1 MPAIQPARLKQQAAL
16 LAEAYEQPQ
25 NFLRSLHHL
34 MEAYADRAHRPGQA
48 GKPPPLLSAYH
59 VRPPVLRQI
68 LHELAAQAREDPA
81 PAFVLCDALWAEPVL
96 EFRLLAAALIGRLP
110 VTPPEPVLD
119 TIQAWLSSRPE
130 ERILA
135 TLINQGLERMR
146 AEQPERMLAQIE
158 SWLASPEPFL
168 RQVGLRA
175 LQPVVANPDFKNL
188 PFLFRLVSPM
198 VRVAPSGL
206 RPYLLD
212 VVEALAQRSPQ
223 ETAFFLRQCLET
235 PESPDAPWVI
245 RQVFRS
251 IPADLQDD
259 LRQAMRGE

>member
-16 LAEAYEQPQ
+16 LAESYEQPQ

-34 MEAYADRAHRPGQA
+34 MDSYSDRAHRPGQA
-48 GKPPPLLSAYH
+48 GKPPPLLRAYH

-81 PAFVLCDALWAEPVL
+81 PAFVLCAALWEEPVL
-96 EFRLLAAALIGRLP
+96 EFRLLASALIGRLP
-110 VTPPEPVLD
+110 PTPPEPVLD
-119 TIQAWLSSRPE
+119 TVQAWLSSRPE

-135 TLINQGLERMR
+135 MLINQGLARMR
-146 AEQPERMLAQIE
+146 AEQPERMLDQIE
-158 SWLASPEPFL
+158 SWLASPDLFL

-175 LQPVVANPDFKNL
+175 LLPVVVDPDFKNL
-188 PFLFRLVSPM
+188 PLLFRLVSPM
-198 VRVAPSGL
+198 VRVAPGGL

-212 VVEALAQRSPQ
+212 VIEALTRRSPQ
-223 ETAFFLRQCLET
+223 ETAFFLRQCLES
-235 PESPDAPWVI
+235 PESPDAAWVI
-245 RQVFRS
+245 RQVFGS
-251 IPADLQDD
+251 FPPDLQAG